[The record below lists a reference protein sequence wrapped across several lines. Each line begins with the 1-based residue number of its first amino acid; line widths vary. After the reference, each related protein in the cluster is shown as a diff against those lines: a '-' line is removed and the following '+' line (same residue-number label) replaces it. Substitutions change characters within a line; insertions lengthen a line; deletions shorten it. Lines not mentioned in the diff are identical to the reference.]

1 MNVFLN
7 RKFCSKCFH
16 STEKFKKNVI
26 PHDIT
31 TLNISS
37 GKFKTENCLLV
48 VDYFPRCV
56 LTELKFRQTQT
67 QHTHSSSFGLVE
79 VVPRSG
85 WTLCCNVKVNGS
97 ALIKVFP

>member
-16 STEKFKKNVI
+16 STEKFKKKKN
-26 PHDIT
+26 
-31 TLNISS
+31 
-37 GKFKTENCLLV
+37 
-48 VDYFPRCV
+48 YFPRCV

>member
-1 MNVFLN
+1 MVFY
-7 RKFCSKCFH
+7 
-16 STEKFKKNVI
+16 STEKIKTNVI
-26 PHDIT
+26 PHAIT

-37 GKFKTENCLLV
+37 GKFKTQNCLFV

-56 LTELKFRQTQT
+56 LTELIFRQTQT
-67 QHTHSSSFGLVE
+67 QHTHNSSLGLVE
-79 VVPRSG
+79 VVPQSD